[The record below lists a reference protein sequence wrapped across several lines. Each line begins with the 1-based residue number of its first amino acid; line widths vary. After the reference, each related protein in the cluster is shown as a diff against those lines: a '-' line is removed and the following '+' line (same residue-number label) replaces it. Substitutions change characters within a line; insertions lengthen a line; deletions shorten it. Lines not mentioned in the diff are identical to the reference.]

1 MTVSTTFPRAR
12 RDIWS
17 ELDEDEEFDNLGEG
31 KEEADSYD
39 EEVKK
44 DIRWKETGG
53 RAEMKQDCLKNIS
66 AVEGPEQTDSIAPLH
81 DQDIPRSAI
90 EEVPEDPPSSP
101 PNAPDPSI
109 IADTTFIPPS
119 FCPSNILQTST
130 PRAHT
135 STYPS
140 VPTPSDNG
148 TPKLPHP
155 APVNQTSTSRI
166 LSSRIHE
173 TPEYIASPIDSPSTS
188 LYRPSIDPTSAGEG
202 RGKRDDPSTPVPI
215 GRSALSDIKSKR
227 DHQAISKHFDLL
239 SKVLV
244 KDPIKGKGKGRQ
256 PIGKALSVA
265 AGLGGKVFDGLRFC
279 LTSEVNQAAKLKQRA
294 DIITNLGG
302 QVVLQPD
309 TAITHVIYDAGKS
322 ASLLAAKLGLE
333 TLSELPEGTVC
344 VKWDWVVQCKMAGR
358 KLDPTPWLS
367 FPKTSFSRAVSA
379 NAIRPT
385 SRIFDITDQLRGQSV
400 AITRKREPTASDS
413 DTEESLRKRTR
424 LGQTKSI
431 TLFPPVIERSETNGV
446 AGQSKIHQMANM
458 DITVATEHNLP
469 SGPGWEK
476 ASRTERDAL
485 DDMIAGVVEGSLEDP
500 EASDEDDEQRDEDEV
515 NKHSTTGVN
524 TKINGYKCS
533 QKNDGKGYTGPNE
546 WLAKKFEELHDLYQG
561 QVGKNSFAIRG
572 YQRAAGI
579 MRRIDYPITTGAQA
593 RAIPGI
599 GQSLADRIDEFLSG
613 AQGRAF
619 YENTEQARCIALFKD
634 IYGVGRHHANDLYRL
649 GARTID
655 DLRSGRFALTAGQM
669 IGLQL
674 YEDLRARIP
683 RDECRQIFEIIRSEA
698 QAIDDQLWIEIMG
711 SYRRGQETSGDVDI
725 LITRNGGEVNG
736 KKGVLGELIRRLK
749 KRGLITHDLG
759 TPTVWDAPEA
769 KWMGVGKLSSVHKH
783 RRIDI
788 LCIPFEHW
796 GAALLYFT
804 GNEVVGISAIIR
816 SNVSSKAN
824 DYHQFNR
831 SMRLYARKTGY
842 NLNQRGLYKGVLRGK
857 DGLKQTEG
865 ELVASRTEQD
875 IFNALGLR
883 WRHPHHRRP

>member
-1 MTVSTTFPRAR
+1 MTRPITFPRFR
-12 RDIWS
+12 RNFWSDLDGNNDI
-17 ELDEDEEFDNLGEG
+17 DNLGEG
-31 KEEADSYD
+31 KEEADVFN
-39 EEVKK
+39 EEV
-44 DIRWKETGG
+44 RREVEWKQLGQLVPPAG
-53 RAEMKQDCLKNIS
+53 PPKSAEQTVEAVAQQPDSTTFVHEGNITS
-66 AVEGPEQTDSIAPLH
+66 AVAAEEEFDDPL
-81 DQDIPRSAI
+81 PSR
-90 EEVPEDPPSSP
+90 PPSSP
-101 PNAPDPSI
+101 PKAVDTSI
-109 IADTTFIPPS
+109 PANVSFIPPS
-119 FCPSNILQTST
+119 FYTSHFLQTST
-130 PRAHT
+130 PRARS

-148 TPKLPHP
+148 TPRLPPP
-155 APVNQTSTSRI
+155 APVNQALSARPR
-166 LSSRIHE
+166 SSRIPD

-188 LYRPSIDPTSAGEG
+188 VHRPHLNSNSIGEG
-202 RGKRDDPSTPVPI
+202 RGRRDDPATPVQI
-215 GRSALSDIKSKR
+215 GKSALSDIKSKR
-227 DHQAISKHFDLL
+227 DHQAISKHFDQLT
-239 SKVLV
+239 KVLV
-244 KDPIKGKGKGRQ
+244 KNKDPQQGKGKGRQ
-256 PIGKALSVA
+256 PVGKALSVA
-265 AGLGGKVFDGLRFC
+265 SGLGGKVFDRLRFC

-294 DIITNLGG
+294 DIIANLGG

-322 ASLLAAKLGLE
+322 ASLLAAKLGLDS
-333 TLSELPEGTVC
+333 LSELPEGTVC

-358 KLDPTPWLS
+358 TLDPTPWLS

-385 SRIFDITDQLRGQSV
+385 SRIFDITDQLRGKSV

-413 DTEESLRKRTR
+413 DTEESLKKRTR
-424 LGQTKSI
+424 LVQTKSI
-431 TLFPPVIERSETNGV
+431 TLFPPVSELSENNAV
-446 AGQSKIHQMANM
+446 AGSSRVQQMANM
-458 DITVATEHNLP
+458 DITVATEHSLP
-469 SGPGWEK
+469 TGPGWDK
-476 ASRTERDAL
+476 ASRTDRDAL

-500 EASDEDDEQRDEDEV
+500 EVSDEEGEERIDQGE
-515 NKHSTTGVN
+515 NANSTSVSST
-524 TKINGYKCS
+524 NGYTCNR
-533 QKNDGKGYTGPNE
+533 KNDGKGYTGPNE

-634 IYGVGRHHANDLYRL
+634 IYGVGRQNANDLYRL

-674 YEDLRARIP
+674 YEDLKARIP
-683 RDECRQIFEIIRSEA
+683 RNECKDIFEIIRSEA
-698 QAIDDQLWIEIMG
+698 QAIDDQLWVEIMG

-725 LITRNGGEVNG
+725 LITRNGGEDG
-736 KKGVLGELIRRLK
+736 KKGVLGELVQRLK
-749 KRGLITHDLG
+749 RRGLITHDLG
-759 TPTVWDAPEA
+759 TPSDWNAPEA
-769 KWMGVGKLSSVHKH
+769 KWMGVGRLGTVHKH

-804 GNEVVGISAIIR
+804 EPYTNL
-816 SNVSSKAN
+816 
-824 DYHQFNR
+824 DDQFNR
-831 SMRLYARKTGY
+831 SMRLYARKTGFS
-842 NLNQRGLYKGVLRGK
+842 LNQRGLYKGVLRGK

-883 WRHPHHRRP
+883 WR